1 MENAKKGLGGLMARN
16 KKEKNG
22 SIYYDKKIKKFRC
35 TYYAIDN
42 DKLVETRK
50 TKSFITEQEAQAFLT
65 SIECQKGNELYIKNN
80 GIPLNKLIRSIAA
93 KKLKANT
100 IKESQYTRLEYNIKN
115 IEKSP
120 ISQKNVE
127 DITSEEIQ
135 AFLNTLINYSESTI
149 KKITGLLSQ
158 AFSYSLNKGY
168 ITKNPMTDIIRPKS
182 KKQEKIVRALT
193 LEEQQEFTN
202 YLMLVPRSNEPF
214 KVAYLL
220 QLYLG
225 LRIGEALA
233 LQTFDIDL
241 QRNLININ
249 KTLTIDKNSKVIMGD
264 ATKTYAGK
272 REIPIPKFIRAEI
285 ISQMQSAQ
293 DNKDKLLFVDTKNNY
308 MNPQNAN
315 RQLKHTLKAM
325 KIEGISTHSLR
336 HTYGT
341 RCIEAGMRA
350 VALQRLM
357 GHTDITITL
366 NTYTSVFNKY
376 KETEIEKV
384 NDYYINNDIIK
395 NNLQNLIEDDVYFSK
410 DYFSRRHRILQ
421 QLFLLEQ
428 QALKKG
434 ILSLNDYQEN
444 VNMLKE
450 LSKKDKSIDYD
461 DNYLKTESAIQ
472 NEYLTEQLLHKQE
485 IEKNEFARL

>member
-1 MENAKKGLGGLMARN
+1 MVRT
-16 KKEKNG
+16 KKEKTG
-22 SIYYDKKIKKFRC
+22 SIYYDKKLKKFRC

-50 TKSFITEQEAQAFLT
+50 TKSFFTEQEAQDFLT

-80 GIPLNKLIRSIAA
+80 GIPLNKLIRSITT

-100 IKESQYTRLEYNIKN
+100 IKESQYTRVEYNIKN

-120 ISQKNVE
+120 ISQKNVD

-135 AFLNTLINYSESTI
+135 AFLNTLTNYSESTI

-193 LEEQQEFTN
+193 LEEQQKLTN

-214 KVAYLL
+214 KIAYLL

-225 LRIGEALA
+225 LRIGEVLA
-233 LQTFDIDL
+233 LKTSDIDL
-241 QRNLININ
+241 YNNLIRVN
-249 KTLTIDKNSKVIMGD
+249 KTLTIDKNNKIILGD
-264 ATKTYAGK
+264 TTKTYAGT
-272 REIPIPKFIRAEI
+272 REIPIPNFIRSEV
-285 ISQMQSAQ
+285 ISQIKSAEN
-293 DNKDKLLFVDTKNNY
+293 NKDKLLFVDTKNNY

-315 RQLKHTLKAM
+315 RQLKHILKAM
-325 KIEGISTHSLR
+325 NIAGISTHSLR

-357 GHTDITITL
+357 GHTDISITL

-376 KETEIEKV
+376 KENELEKV
-384 NDYYINNDIIK
+384 NQYYMDNDIVK
-395 NNLQNLIEDDVYFSK
+395 NNLEKLVEDDIYFAK
-410 DYFSRRHRILQ
+410 HYFDRRKRILQ
-421 QLFLLEQ
+421 ELFLVEQ
-428 QALKKG
+428 EALKQRIITLKEYNEKVT
-434 ILSLNDYQEN
+434 I
-444 VNMLKE
+444 LKE
-450 LSKKDKSIDYD
+450 LSQKDNDNDYIC
-461 DNYLKTESAIQ
+461 NYEQTTNTIQ
-472 NEYLTEQLLHKQE
+472 NEYITGQIINMQKRKEKELE
-485 IEKNEFARL
+485 II